1 MKAVILCGGLG
12 SRLSEETKIIPKPL
26 VKIGSIPIIE
36 HIIRFYGYYGIE
48 EFILST
54 GYKSSLLEK
63 YFKKRKNI
71 KCVNTGK
78 NTLTGG
84 RILRLKKYFKP
95 KETFLCT
102 YGDGLTNQN
111 LNKLIKFHFKHKK
124 IATLTAVKPPAR
136 FGEIFLQGNKIT
148 KFEEKPQLNQS
159 WINGGFFVFD
169 YKIFKYI
176 KNDLTMLEK
185 EPLTKLVKLGQLKAF
200 THKGF
205 WQCMDTM
212 RDKETL
218 ENLWNSKKAP
228 WKKFYHKKKLN

>member
-1 MKAVILCGGLG
+1 M
-12 SRLSEETKIIPKPL
+12 
-26 VKIGSIPIIE
+26 
-36 HIIRFYGYYGIE
+36 
-48 EFILST
+48 
-54 GYKSSLLEK
+54 
-63 YFKKRKNI
+63 
-71 KCVNTGK
+71 
-78 NTLTGG
+78 
-84 RILRLKKYFKP
+84 
-95 KETFLCT
+95 
-102 YGDGLTNQN
+102 
-111 LNKLIKFHFKHKK
+111 IKFHFKHKK

-212 RDKETL
+212 RDKKTL